1 MGFLCG
7 TSGTRT
13 HLPVQETQETGIRSL
28 GQEDDFREVMATHFS
43 VLAWRAWRARVHRIT
58 KSHDI
63 GPCKHK
69 NGNRNTNGQFRYDNS
84 KNC

>member
-43 VLAWRAWRARVHRIT
+43 VLAWRIPWTEEPGGLESIGLQRDG
-58 KSHDI
+58 HD
-63 GPCKHK
+63 
-69 NGNRNTNGQFRYDNS
+69 
-84 KNC
+84 